1 MKKLKSKKLDM
12 SLKDNFDKQ
21 KPILGICLGYQI
33 LFEKSN
39 EGEEVEGLGLLK
51 GNFVNFNEV
60 SDNVKIPHT
69 GWNVCK
75 IQQKSK
81 LFQGVENNSDFY
93 FTHSY
98 VLKNYS
104 TKDILTTTDYNID
117 FVSSVSKTLWRSIS
131 PREKPNKRPQDFKK
145 FHKYLLNAKKRLIIT
160 LTFKNGVL
168 YRTKKFIP
176 DYRYTKNFVG
186 LFSIDELI

>member
-1 MKKLKSKKLDM
+1 MG
-12 SLKDNFDKQ
+12 F
-21 KPILGICLGYQI
+21 QI

-39 EGEEVEGLGLLK
+39 EGEDVKGLGFLK

-60 SDNVKIPHT
+60 SDNAKTPHT

-75 IQQKSK
+75 IQQESK
-81 LFQGVENNSDFY
+81 LFEGVENNSDFY

-117 FVSSVSKTLWRSIS
+117 FVSSVASKNLYGVQFH
-131 PREKPNKRPQDFKK
+131 PEKSQIKGLKI
-145 FHKYLLNAKKRLIIT
+145 L
-160 LTFKNGVL
+160 
-168 YRTKKFIP
+168 
-176 DYRYTKNFVG
+176 KNF
-186 LFSIDELI
+186 INIC

>member
-1 MKKLKSKKLDM
+1 MFVKFSKKV
-12 SLKDNFDKQ
+12 SF
-21 KPILGICLGYQI
+21 
-33 LFEKSN
+33 FE
-39 EGEEVEGLGLLK
+39 ELR
-51 GNFVNFNEV
+51 
-60 SDNVKIPHT
+60 D
-69 GWNVCK
+69 
-75 IQQKSK
+75 
-81 LFQGVENNSDFY
+81 NSDFY

-98 VLKNYS
+98 VLKNFS

-117 FVSSVSKTLWRSIS
+117 FVSSVANKNLYGVQFH
-131 PREKPNKRPQDFKK
+131 PEKSQIKRPQDFKK

-186 LFSIDELI
+186 LFSIDELILIDISTKKFQESFLKIIKFFSENCFVPISIGGGINSLKELIFISKVELIKSYLILVA